1 MRASRIGISAGLMAG
16 CVFISTSANAQA
28 LDDKYWAQL
37 AGYYTKIDTTVRVSP
52 ISNPNGGTEIDLE
65 DDLNFDDDE
74 ILPSFSAGARLGSGF
89 SIGADYYALN
99 RDSTATLAR
108 DITINDVTYPVSA
121 SVTGSF
127 DTNIYRFT
135 IGWAFVRKD
144 NFELGAAIGLH
155 ATDISFG
162 IEGQGTTGGST
173 TITVQRR
180 EQNVLA
186 PLPTVGVFTTFEV
199 APKLTLGARIDYL
212 SLSIDNYDGR
222 LINTQASLAYRFT
235 RNFGA
240 GVMYRYVDYRLDVEK
255 LNYVG
260 RFAYTFKGPA
270 VFLEAGF

>member
-1 MRASRIGISAGLMAG
+1 MRASRIGISAGMLAG
-16 CVFISTSANAQA
+16 FLIVNSAANAQA
-28 LDDKYWAQL
+28 LDDKYWAQV
-37 AGYYTKIDTTVRVSP
+37 AAYYTKIDTKVRISP
-52 ISNPNGGTEIDLE
+52 ASNPNGGTQIDLE

-74 ILPSFSAGARLGSGF
+74 ILPSFSAGARLGGGF
-89 SIGADYYALN
+89 QAGVDYYALN

-127 DTNIYRFT
+127 KTNIYRFT

-144 NFELGAAIGLH
+144 NFELGAAIGAH
-155 ATDISFG
+155 VTDISFG
-162 IEGQGTTGGST
+162 IEGQGTTPGGT
-173 TITVQRR
+173 TVTAQRR
-180 EQNVLA
+180 QQDVLA
-186 PLPTVGVFTTFEV
+186 PLPTVGVYTTFNV

-212 SLSIDNYDGR
+212 SLSIDKYDGR

-235 RNFGA
+235 RNFGV

-255 LNYVG
+255 SNYVG
-260 RFAYTFKGPA
+260 RFAYKFRGPA

>member
-1 MRASRIGISAGLMAG
+1 MRASRIGISAGLLAG
-16 CVFISTSANAQA
+16 CLIVNSSANAQA
-28 LDDKYWAQL
+28 LDDKYWAQI
-37 AGYYTKIDTTVRVSP
+37 AGYYTKIDTKVRVSP
-52 ISNPNGGTEIDLE
+52 ASNPNGGTQIDLE
-65 DDLNFDDDE
+65 DDLNFDNDE

-89 SIGADYYALN
+89 QVALDYYALN

-108 DITINDVTYPVSA
+108 DITINDVTYPVNA

-127 DTNIYRFT
+127 KTNIYRFT
-135 IGWAFVRKD
+135 LGWAFIRKD

-162 IEGQGTTGGST
+162 IEGQGTTSGGTSVT
-173 TITVQRR
+173 LQRR

-186 PLPTVGVFTTFEV
+186 PLPTVGVFTTFNV

-235 RNFGA
+235 RNFGV

-255 LNYVG
+255 RDYVG
-260 RFAYTFKGPA
+260 RFAYNFKGPA
-270 VFLEAGF
+270 IFLEAGF